1 MPEPAKQQSN
11 PFSTGGGG
19 VSFETRVQAAFTVL
33 MLSGR
38 LAPCLPPFPITK
50 IKLQGRYAGF
60 NTDDFIV
67 FAKQPET
74 EREARL
80 LAQIKHDISI
90 TAKDTTFAEVI
101 QSTWNDFK
109 DEGFNPSTDALALI
123 TGPLSAT
130 DINDVRPILEW
141 ARHSANEEEFFAKIN
156 TSNFSSDA
164 KKKKLE
170 AFKTH
175 LKTAN
180 GETDV
185 SDSQFWE
192 FLKAFHLIGYDLD
205 TESGSALSLLHSLI
219 AQYSNEAAPSLWTR
233 VVDAVQV
240 ANQNAGTLTLETL
253 PADIRTSF
261 STVSFS
267 SWSSD
272 VTKFKEHGNYILG
285 GIRTTVGG
293 VHIEQPDVFSELLSL
308 TETSSFVLVSGERGS
323 GKSSL
328 IREFSD
334 YISKSAP
341 IFCLRT
347 EDLEQSHLDNVFSAM
362 GLRSSLHNLEAGFA
376 LIPKKYLIIESL
388 EKLLEL
394 EKTTAFTDLL
404 QLLSKHQ
411 SWTVLA
417 TGRDYAYQQITFN
430 YLQPFGV
437 NFRTLT
443 LNGFSNDQV
452 QNLCERLEPL
462 QKISDN
468 PNLKPLLKSPFFAD
482 LACRVLQ
489 TGKEFTSQDGEK
501 EFRIAVWQN
510 VIAKEQERAN
520 GMPLKRKQT
529 FINIAVSRAKKMV
542 YGVPEAEFD
551 GDAIFKLEEDNL
563 VRRDSTNNFVS
574 PSHDVL
580 EDWALDQYI
589 EDAYR
594 KDSDKIQDFLD
605 AIGHEPAINR
615 AFRLWLHQKLRY
627 GENVNDFVRSVLTS
641 QDIQSYWQD
650 ETIAAI
656 LQGDNPD
663 EFLSSLKDQLFLDDG
678 KLLKRFCFILRIA
691 CQTPDQ
697 TFISKLKQSDDR
709 ALVDTLLLKPYGQ
722 GWKAIICFLF
732 ENRDCLFE
740 DLIPHITAV
749 LNSWSSLLNLNEDLP
764 LPAREAGLLA
774 LHLLAPLKESYRDD
788 GNRKKLLS
796 IIIKTI
802 PAIQENFL
810 SLLNTDI
817 FAEQSDSFVEQE
829 EVLPS
834 DVDKNKELEERLQ
847 AMGTSLEEI
856 LQPIFVDDSDDD
868 FKRSRR
874 PHYVEEFCKM
884 AFQGVETAFFCKY
897 DPDTLIK
904 LSRFE
909 WLIRKSKKGHSYRY
923 SSTIGVNHY
932 FHLHEH
938 RYEFFPAS
946 GAKGP
951 FQHFLRFHPRKGL
964 DFILELLNIA
974 AEEYAYSD
982 LDAPDRYSSTQRD
995 PSEPVFEPLTI
1006 QLNDGTKIQQHY
1018 SGRLWGAYRG
1028 HSVTPYLLQSALMAL
1043 ENWLIAYAEYS
1054 ESDQLKWLFDYI
1066 LRNSNSVMPTA
1077 VLASVATGFP
1087 TKVGKSALPLLRT
1100 AELYHMDR
1108 SRIVHERGG
1117 NEANWHSGFQRDA
1130 LSELYAEERRTA
1142 ALRPWR
1148 TEHLETLIVRLQ
1160 FSECRN
1166 EALAA
1171 IDLLRAS
1178 ESQDETTRFLL
1189 HRIDSRGWK
1198 PVEDKENNR
1207 IIFEPEDLEPDL
1219 KDIQQQAQERLLIQ
1233 NRFSALYVWARKTFK
1248 HELLENEYYATSHDA
1263 LSEAK
1268 ELFEELQSGAVDDL
1282 AAMYFGAVVTAAA
1295 IFIRDYSS
1303 ELNEE
1308 DVLWCAKFITQAV
1321 TANADSDN
1329 TTTIADATDHDGA
1342 SAAAS
1347 VLPILL
1353 DFVSEDQEK
1362 FLVKELIA
1370 IALTHV
1376 NENVR
1381 HEAAEGVRNHL
1392 WQRDSEFAQKCIVGA
1407 LEYARFEQDQ
1417 DNQLVK
1423 RRIYSLEGADKEAE
1437 ITKLQERKDEFCERF
1452 ANSEISSE
1460 LEKITLQAYSH
1471 WYLLSPC
1478 LMIPDGSRESSHI
1491 KLLSNMLSLFFE
1503 SEQQEHTHNSERD
1516 KNLEI
1521 HYKIRHA
1528 FTERFAKHVFC
1539 LQDLTFQ
1546 PYIEYLI
1553 AGCDMAPEFIDYL
1566 ALQVAVIAERANK
1579 KEVYWQ
1585 LWKELSQKLQELAVD
1600 LTASESR
1607 SRHQDSRRKLIRNML
1622 HADTP
1627 WQKVDYENQDIVL
1640 GKELLLEFATNAGN
1654 NPDVFEALASLMYHF
1669 RSIFFEPGIHIL
1681 SRHQREQGGTRLF
1694 SGRNTA
1700 FYLERAIQYFL
1711 QVDQVGALSRNLHE
1725 SCLVLLNAII
1735 ETASSRAYYLR
1746 EHLIRSRKIL

>member
-19 VSFETRVQAAFTVL
+19 VNFETRVQAAFTVL

-38 LAPCLPPFPITK
+38 LAPCIPPFPIIK
-50 IKLQGRYAGF
+50 IKLQGHYAGF

-67 FAKQPET
+67 FSKQPET
-74 EREARL
+74 EKEARF

-90 TAKDTTFAEVI
+90 TARDTTFAEVI
-101 QSTWNDFK
+101 QSTWNDFN
-109 DEGFNPSTDALALI
+109 DESFNPNTDALALI

-141 ARHSANEEEFFAKIN
+141 ARHAENEAEFFTKIN
-156 TSNFSSDA
+156 TANFSSDA
-164 KKKKLE
+164 KRKKLE

-185 SDSQFWE
+185 SDKQLWE

-205 TESGSALSLLHSLI
+205 IESGSTLSLLHSLI
-219 AQYSNEAAPSLWTR
+219 AQYANESALSLWAR
-233 VVDAVQV
+233 IVDAVQIS
-240 ANQNAGTLTLETL
+240 NQNAGTITLETL
-253 PADIRTSF
+253 PEDIRTAF
-261 STVSFS
+261 STVSSF

-272 VTKFKEHGNYILG
+272 ITKLKEHGDYILG

-308 TETSSFVLVSGERGS
+308 TETSSFVFVSGERGS

-328 IREFSD
+328 IRKFSG

-362 GLRSSLHNLEAGFA
+362 GLRSSLHDLEAGFA
-376 LIPKKYLIIESL
+376 LMPKKYLIIESL

-404 QLLSKHQ
+404 HLLNKRQ
-411 SWTVLA
+411 GWTVIA

-437 NFRTLT
+437 NFKTLT

-482 LACRVLQ
+482 LAYRVLQ
-489 TGKEFTSQDGEK
+489 TGTEFTSQDGEK
-501 EFRIAVWQN
+501 EFRIAVWRD

-520 GMPLKRKQT
+520 GMPLKRKQA
-529 FINIAVSRAKKMV
+529 FINIAVSRAKKMF

-563 VRRDSTNNFVS
+563 VRRDSKNSLVS
-574 PSHDVL
+574 PAHDVL

-594 KDSDKIQDFLD
+594 RYSSHTQDFLNS
-605 AIGHEPAINR
+605 IGHEPAINR

-627 GENVNDFVRSVLTS
+627 GEDVYDFVCSVISS

-656 LQGDNPD
+656 LQGNNPD
-663 EFLSSLKDQLFLDDG
+663 EFLSSLKNQLFLDDG

-697 TFISKLKQSDDR
+697 AFNSKLKQSDDR
-709 ALVDTLLLKPYGQ
+709 YLVDALLLKPYGQ

-732 ENRDCLFE
+732 ENRDSLFE
-740 DLIPHITAV
+740 GLTPHVTAV
-749 LNSWSSLLNLNEDLP
+749 LNNWSFLLNLNEDLP

-802 PAIQENFL
+802 PAIREEFL
-810 SLLNTDI
+810 RLLEADV
-817 FAEQSDSFVEQE
+817 F
-829 EVLPS
+829 
-834 DVDKNKELEERLQ
+834 VDKADE
-847 AMGTSLEEI
+847 
-856 LQPIFVDDSDDD
+856 
-868 FKRSRR
+868 RSRR

-884 AFQGVETAFFCKY
+884 AFQGIEAAFFCKY

-904 LSRFE
+904 LAHFE

-932 FHLHEH
+932 FRLHEH
-938 RYEFFPAS
+938 RYEFSPAS

-951 FQHFLRFHPRKGL
+951 FQHLLRFHPRKGL
-964 DFILELLNIA
+964 DFILRLLNIA

-982 LDAPDRYSSTQRD
+982 LDAPDSYSSTQRA
-995 PSEPVFEPLTI
+995 PSKPVFEPLTI

-1018 SGRLWGAYRG
+1018 SSRLWAAYRG
-1028 HSVTPYLLQSALMAL
+1028 HSVIPYLLQSALMAL

-1054 ESDQLKWLFDYI
+1054 ESDQLEWLFDYI

-1087 TKVGKSALPLLRT
+1087 TKVEKSALPLLRT

-1108 SRIVHERGG
+1108 SRIIHERGG
-1117 NEANWHSGFQRDA
+1117 NEINWHSGFQRDT
-1130 LSELYAEERRTA
+1130 LSEIYSEERRAA

-1160 FSECRN
+1160 FSEWRD

-1178 ESQDETTRFLL
+1178 EPQVKAE
-1189 HRIDSRGWK
+1189 
-1198 PVEDKENNR
+1198 
-1207 IIFEPEDLEPDL
+1207 
-1219 KDIQQQAQERLLIQ
+1219 Q
-1233 NRFSALYVWARKTFK
+1233 
-1248 HELLENEYYATSHDA
+1248 
-1263 LSEAK
+1263 
-1268 ELFEELQSGAVDDL
+1268 
-1282 AAMYFGAVVTAAA
+1282 
-1295 IFIRDYSS
+1295 
-1303 ELNEE
+1303 
-1308 DVLWCAKFITQAV
+1308 
-1321 TANADSDN
+1321 
-1329 TTTIADATDHDGA
+1329 TTI
-1342 SAAAS
+1342 
-1347 VLPILL
+1347 
-1353 DFVSEDQEK
+1353 
-1362 FLVKELIA
+1362 FLC
-1370 IALTHV
+1370 TP
-1376 NENVR
+1376 
-1381 HEAAEGVRNHL
+1381 
-1392 WQRDSEFAQKCIVGA
+1392 
-1407 LEYARFEQDQ
+1407 
-1417 DNQLVK
+1417 K
-1423 RRIYSLEGADKEAE
+1423 R
-1437 ITKLQERKDEFCERF
+1437 T
-1452 ANSEISSE
+1452 
-1460 LEKITLQAYSH
+1460 
-1471 WYLLSPC
+1471 
-1478 LMIPDGSRESSHI
+1478 
-1491 KLLSNMLSLFFE
+1491 
-1503 SEQQEHTHNSERD
+1503 
-1516 KNLEI
+1516 
-1521 HYKIRHA
+1521 
-1528 FTERFAKHVFC
+1528 V
-1539 LQDLTFQ
+1539 
-1546 PYIEYLI
+1546 
-1553 AGCDMAPEFIDYL
+1553 
-1566 ALQVAVIAERANK
+1566 
-1579 KEVYWQ
+1579 
-1585 LWKELSQKLQELAVD
+1585 QKLQ
-1600 LTASESR
+1600 
-1607 SRHQDSRRKLIRNML
+1607 
-1622 HADTP
+1622 
-1627 WQKVDYENQDIVL
+1627 
-1640 GKELLLEFATNAGN
+1640 
-1654 NPDVFEALASLMYHF
+1654 
-1669 RSIFFEPGIHIL
+1669 
-1681 SRHQREQGGTRLF
+1681 
-1694 SGRNTA
+1694 
-1700 FYLERAIQYFL
+1700 
-1711 QVDQVGALSRNLHE
+1711 
-1725 SCLVLLNAII
+1725 
-1735 ETASSRAYYLR
+1735 
-1746 EHLIRSRKIL
+1746 